1 VLGQRR
7 IAALAAA
14 ALAVAAGGC
23 TAATSGKVT
32 VTGKTL
38 TIYVSKPKLAYLASD
53 QRAADVLSAARLAF
67 SQAGASNGSY
77 TLQLRTLQSSKPSDS
92 GRSAISDSSAIA
104 YIGEVIPGTSGDSAG
119 ITNAEDLLQVS
130 PTDTALEL
138 TTATSAV
145 PGAPNRY
152 FEALKTYGKT
162 FARVVPNT
170 AREAKAQVLQMRS
183 LRVRRIYVADDGS
196 HYGKAIALA
205 LRGAAA
211 PSLQVLGVPTGADA
225 VFYGASTP
233 ARASAFFNQT
243 AQSTPNAKLFASS
256 ALASSAFL
264 GALSPRAAR
273 NLYVSQP
280 GIDPK
285 SYSSLARRMF
295 AVPFRRQYGRTP
307 SPEAIFGYEA
317 MAAVLAVLREDGG
330 AATDRSKVARDFF
343 AIRNRQSVLGTY
355 SLNANGDTSL
365 ASFVFSRLRG
375 GKLVPVRSVQ
385 AQG

>member
-1 VLGQRR
+1 MPRQRR

-23 TAATSGKVT
+23 TAATTGKVT
-32 VTGKTL
+32 ATGKTL
-38 TIYVSKPKLAYLASD
+38 RIYLSAPASLASD
-53 QRAADVLSAARLAF
+53 RRAEDVLDAERLAF
-67 SQAGASNGSY
+67 SQTGASTGSY
-77 TLQLRTLQSSKPSDS
+77 TLELRTVQSNKPSDN
-92 GRSAISDSSAIA
+92 GRAAISDASAVA
-104 YIGEVIPGTSGDSAG
+104 YLGEVPPGTSGDSAG

-138 TTATSAV
+138 TTATPAV

-152 FEALKTYGKT
+152 FESLKTYGKT

-183 LRVRRIYVADDGS
+183 LRVKHLYVADDGS
-196 HYGKAIALA
+196 SYGKAISFA

-211 PSLQVLGVPTGADA
+211 ASLQIVSAPSGADA
-225 VFYGASTP
+225 VFYGASSQ
-233 ARASAFFNQT
+233 ARATTFFNQT
-243 AQSTPNAKLFASS
+243 AQATPNAKLFGSS
-256 ALASSAFL
+256 ALASSTFL
-264 GALSPRAAR
+264 RALSPRAAR
-273 NLYVSQP
+273 NTFLSLP

-285 SYSSLARRMF
+285 ASSLARRSF
-295 AVPFRRQYGRTP
+295 SVPFQRQYHRVP
-307 SPEAIFGYEA
+307 SPQAIFGYEA

-330 AATDRSKVARDFF
+330 VANDRSKVARDFF

-365 ASFVFSRLRG
+365 SSFLFGRPRAG
-375 GKLVPVRSVQ
+375 ALVPVRSVQ
-385 AQG
+385 VQG